1 MHCSLDELSSGAD
14 LEFSCGGR
22 GRCQEFCEEVW
33 CSHWTRPGGSPS
45 GNLTAHKILAIEKRR
60 ALESK
65 EVLYKAYFVPI
76 AMYTAETWTLNAR
89 ETRKVGVMGMKF
101 VRTSRV
107 HHEVTPMKQRE
118 TSRST
123 CHTSNSISYV
133 FTLGAETVRAGRD
146 VVDETRDTLTE
157 KRGILVSPVF
167 SPVASLVLTDSSQ
180 LTFDSQY
187 LAMSNTLKEKFS
199 KEDLK
204 QRLTPIQYH
213 VTQEKGTERAF
224 TGKFN
229 KTSDAGTYVCL
240 VCRDPLF
247 SSETKY
253 DSGCGWPAFN
263 DVLEQG
269 KVKLTKDTSNVG
281 ANLLLLVANPGM
293 VRTEV
298 TCSNCG
304 AHLGHV
310 FGDGPRPTGKR
321 FCINS
326 ASIDFIPASGS

>member
-1 MHCSLDELSSGAD
+1 
-14 LEFSCGGR
+14 
-22 GRCQEFCEEVW
+22 
-33 CSHWTRPGGSPS
+33 
-45 GNLTAHKILAIEKRR
+45 
-60 ALESK
+60 
-65 EVLYKAYFVPI
+65 
-76 AMYTAETWTLNAR
+76 
-89 ETRKVGVMGMKF
+89 
-101 VRTSRV
+101 
-107 HHEVTPMKQRE
+107 
-118 TSRST
+118 
-123 CHTSNSISYV
+123 
-133 FTLGAETVRAGRD
+133 
-146 VVDETRDTLTE
+146 
-157 KRGILVSPVF
+157 
-167 SPVASLVLTDSSQ
+167 
-180 LTFDSQY
+180 
-187 LAMSNTLKEKFS
+187 MSNTPKEKFS

-269 KVKLTKDTSNVG
+269 KVKLTKDTSNGELSEGSSENYRVG

-298 TCSNCG
+298 TCTNCG

-326 ASIDFIPASGS
+326 ASIDFIPASAWFVLHAMRPFWLIYANQAENKGKT